1 MTLRTITL
9 ITVFAATVPAANWMI
24 GNVGTDCA
32 PAGPCTI
39 PVGFG
44 LQAPSGVLVVGAA
57 LVLRDLV
64 QEVGGVRAALGAITI
79 GTVISAM
86 VAPPTLVLAS
96 AAAFLL
102 AELTDLIVYTPLRR
116 RRPGLALV
124 ASGFAG
130 ALVDSALFLWLAFGS
145 LDFLAGQV
153 VGKLWLSLLAA
164 PVLAYLRAQSDQQT
178 ASDTTNADARPIS
191 APAMDAADVTPSQ
204 PIARSNPS

>member
-64 QEVGGVRAALGAITI
+64 QEVGGIRAALAAIAL
-79 GTVISAM
+79 GTAISAL
-86 VAPPTLVLAS
+86 VAPPALVLAS
-96 AAAFLL
+96 AGAFLL

-116 RRPGLALV
+116 RRPGLAVV
-124 ASGFAG
+124 ASSLAG
-130 ALVDSALFLWLAFGS
+130 ALVDSALFLLLAFGS
-145 LDFLAGQV
+145 LDYLAGQV
-153 VGKLWLSLLAA
+153 IGKLWLSLLAA
-164 PVLAYLRAQSDQQT
+164 PVLILLRSQTDRHT
-178 ASDTTNADARPIS
+178 ASDTTIADARPIS
-191 APAMDAADVTPSQ
+191 APAIDAVEPTSRQ
-204 PIARSNPS
+204 SITRSNPS